1 MTGPTSAQDGT
12 TWRYLC
18 SEGHLVV
25 AQYPRTWCPYV
36 RPYRDGSMCGA
47 RLVQHDQVLEDEPGP
62 PPAA

>member
-12 TWRYLC
+12 TWHYLC

-36 RPYRDGSMCGA
+36 RPFCDGSMCGA
-47 RLVQHDQVLEDEPGP
+47 RLEPGP
-62 PPAA
+62 PRNS